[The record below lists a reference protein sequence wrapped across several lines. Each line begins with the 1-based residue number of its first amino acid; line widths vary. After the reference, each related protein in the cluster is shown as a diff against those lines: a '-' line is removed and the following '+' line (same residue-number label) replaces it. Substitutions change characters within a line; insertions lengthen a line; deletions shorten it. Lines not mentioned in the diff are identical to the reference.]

1 MSFEKISKGKILIA
15 EPFMVDPNFKRSV
28 ILMCEHEEDGS
39 LGFILNKSLDMKV
52 NVMNENKAILIIVAL
67 VMVVN
72 VSLKFISINK
82 SNDQL
87 TNITVNYGIM
97 EISVD
102 ECI

>member
-1 MSFEKISKGKILIA
+1 
-15 EPFMVDPNFKRSV
+15 
-28 ILMCEHEEDGS
+28 
-39 LGFILNKSLDMKV
+39 MKA

-97 EISVD
+97 EKTVD